1 MQLHKSGCQSQVK
14 KRNFFISKLTCP
26 FKILEEKEKLL
37 FWLLKPFSNF
47 GIYQKLFANFVLGIT
62 FMLTA
67 QSQTSHCILRCNKVP
82 CIAFMI
88 ELIHGDVFILGHN
101 HMEINKCRTKGQPNR
116 TFCTDWWHVFL
127 FCQSVSDKY
136 HLLLHSESHGC
147 TRQKAYRL
155 LTRVVSDWTKAQ
167 KYWRRKIRIT
177 ILSNYRSCSLFIC

>member
-101 HMEINKCRTKGQPNR
+101 HMEINKCRTKGQPFAPIGDLCFCFVNR
-116 TFCTDWWHVFL
+116 FPINIIYSCIH
-127 FCQSVSDKY
+127 
-136 HLLLHSESHGC
+136 
-147 TRQKAYRL
+147 KAMAAHTKRL
-155 LTRVVSDWTKAQ
+155 MD
-167 KYWRRKIRIT
+167 
-177 ILSNYRSCSLFIC
+177 F